1 MGEPIHCCRSVAGSV
16 NRTLNDPAYTCL
28 RGAGAQRAQESTF
41 RAEATGTGLDPASRS
56 AIASSKSDQQ
66 PLRRLSAG
74 RNHAMDLLEP
84 TTAAALSAALSL
96 LVAALW
102 LRRRYVMSHA
112 IEANESLDTVQ
123 AWPPQAVRV
132 MTLGERQ
139 AFEILRRAL
148 PGHVVLAQVPLSRF
162 ISVPTRFPYAQWL
175 QRAGRLG
182 VDLLVCDFSS
192 RAVAAVEVR
201 THDESARSARRH
213 QRLVEVLRAAG
224 VKVHEWNEDDLPS
237 VADARDLFYPK
248 AGPAAGAEVAMTRAG
263 RPLIP
268 VAEIQEMLA
277 DGDATDY
284 GQLEPVPS
292 GFFEDEEPRLKQRAA

>member
-1 MGEPIHCCRSVAGSV
+1 
-16 NRTLNDPAYTCL
+16 
-28 RGAGAQRAQESTF
+28 
-41 RAEATGTGLDPASRS
+41 
-56 AIASSKSDQQ
+56 
-66 PLRRLSAG
+66 
-74 RNHAMDLLEP
+74 MDLLDP
-84 TTAAALSAALSL
+84 TMGAALLLAALL
-96 LVAALW
+96 LFSVVW
-102 LRRRYVMSHA
+102 LRRRKTAPRPIVPDS
-112 IEANESLDTVQ
+112 SLDTVQ

-139 AFEILRRAL
+139 AFEVLRRAL

-201 THDESARSARRH
+201 TADESVRSAKRH
-213 QRLVEVLRAAG
+213 KRLVEVLRAAG
-224 VKVHEWNEDDLPS
+224 VTVHEWNEDAVPTVAEARALFLPKS
-237 VADARDLFYPK
+237 K
-248 AGPAAGAEVAMTRAG
+248 SGAAEETAVTSGG
-263 RPLIP
+263 RPLLP
-268 VAEIQEMLA
+268 VAEIQEMLN

-292 GFFEDEEPRLKQRAA
+292 GFFDDLDPRMARQAA

>member
-1 MGEPIHCCRSVAGSV
+1 M
-16 NRTLNDPAYTCL
+16 NL
-28 RGAGAQRAQESTF
+28 
-41 RAEATGTGLDPASRS
+41 LDPPAAVVLFG
-56 AIASSKSDQQ
+56 AIA
-66 PLRRLSAG
+66 
-74 RNHAMDLLEP
+74 LLL
-84 TTAAALSAALSL
+84 T
-96 LVAALW
+96 ALW
-102 LRRRYVMSHA
+102 LRRRHRAPRVA
-112 IEANESLDTVQ
+112 VADETLDTVQ

-139 AFEILRRAL
+139 AYEVLRRAL

-201 THDESARSARRH
+201 TADESARSAKRH

-224 VKVHEWNEDDLPS
+224 VTVHEWNEDDVPS
-237 VADARDLFYPK
+237 VAEARELFFPK
-248 AGPAAGAEVAMTRAG
+248 ASVAAADEVAVTQGGRAM
-263 RPLIP
+263 IP
-268 VAEIQEMLA
+268 VAEIQELLA
-277 DGDATDY
+277 HGDTTDY

-292 GFFEDEEPRLKQRAA
+292 AFFEDEDPRLARQAA

>member
-1 MGEPIHCCRSVAGSV
+1 M
-16 NRTLNDPAYTCL
+16 NL
-28 RGAGAQRAQESTF
+28 
-41 RAEATGTGLDPASRS
+41 LDPLA
-56 AIASSKSDQQ
+56 
-66 PLRRLSAG
+66 
-74 RNHAMDLLEP
+74 
-84 TTAAALSAALSL
+84 AAALVLAVMSL
-96 LVAALW
+96 TAVLW
-102 LRRRYVMSHA
+102 LRRRSNAPRAMLA
-112 IEANESLDTVQ
+112 DDSLDTVQ

-139 AFEILRRAL
+139 AYEILRRAL

-162 ISVPTRFPYAQWL
+162 ISVPTRFPYSQWL

-201 THDESARSARRH
+201 TSDESARSAKRH

-224 VKVHEWNEDDLPS
+224 VTVHEWNEDALPS
-237 VADARDLFYPK
+237 VAQARECFVSK
-248 AGPAAGAEVAMTRAG
+248 AAVSMAAEASAPVSAG
-263 RPLIP
+263 GRTLLP

-277 DGDATDY
+277 DGDNTDY

-292 GFFEDEEPRLKQRAA
+292 GFFEDEDPRLARQAA

>member
-1 MGEPIHCCRSVAGSV
+1 M
-16 NRTLNDPAYTCL
+16 NL
-28 RGAGAQRAQESTF
+28 
-41 RAEATGTGLDPASRS
+41 LDP
-56 AIASSKSDQQ
+56 
-66 PLRRLSAG
+66 
-74 RNHAMDLLEP
+74 
-84 TTAAALSAALSL
+84 TAAAALLAAIAL
-96 LVAALW
+96 LMSALW
-102 LRRRYVMSHA
+102 LRRRHA
-112 IEANESLDTVQ
+112 APRPNIADESLDTVQ

-201 THDESARSARRH
+201 TADESARSAKRH

-224 VKVHEWNEDDLPS
+224 VTVHEWDEDNLPS
-237 VADARDLFYPK
+237 LTQARALFLPK
-248 AGPAAGAEVAMTRAG
+248 AAAAAEEEVQAVTTGGRA
-263 RPLIP
+263 LIP
-268 VAEIQEMLA
+268 VAEIQELLA
-277 DGDATDY
+277 DGDTTDY

-292 GFFEDEEPRLKQRAA
+292 GFFEDEDPRLARRAA

>member
-1 MGEPIHCCRSVAGSV
+1 MNLLDSTSALTLVFAVA
-16 NRTLNDPAYTCL
+16 LL
-28 RGAGAQRAQESTF
+28 
-41 RAEATGTGLDPASRS
+41 
-56 AIASSKSDQQ
+56 
-66 PLRRLSAG
+66 LSA
-74 RNHAMDLLEP
+74 LL
-84 TTAAALSAALSL
+84 
-96 LVAALW
+96 
-102 LRRRYVMSHA
+102 LRRRFATPRTVLA
-112 IEANESLDTVQ
+112 DDSLDTVQ

-139 AFEILRRAL
+139 SFEILRRAL

-162 ISVPTRFPYAQWL
+162 ISVPTRFPYSQWL

-201 THDESARSARRH
+201 TSDESARSAKRH

-224 VKVHEWNEDDLPS
+224 VTVHEWNEDELPT
-237 VADARDLFYPK
+237 VAEAREMLFPK
-248 AGPAAGAEVAMTRAG
+248 AGTADAAAVVSPGG
-263 RPLIP
+263 RTLIP
-268 VAEIQEMLA
+268 VAEIQELLA

-292 GFFEDEEPRLKQRAA
+292 GFFEDEDPRLARQAA

>member
-1 MGEPIHCCRSVAGSV
+1 
-16 NRTLNDPAYTCL
+16 
-28 RGAGAQRAQESTF
+28 
-41 RAEATGTGLDPASRS
+41 
-56 AIASSKSDQQ
+56 
-66 PLRRLSAG
+66 
-74 RNHAMDLLEP
+74 MDLLEP
-84 TTAAALSAALSL
+84 TTAAAMSATMALL
-96 LVAALW
+96 LAALW
-102 LRRRYVMSHA
+102 LRRRSA
-112 IEANESLDTVQ
+112 RPRAADADEALDTVQ

-132 MTLGERQ
+132 MTLGERH

-201 THDESARSARRH
+201 TADESARSAKRH
-213 QRLVEVLRAAG
+213 KRLVEVLRAAG
-224 VKVHEWNEDDLPS
+224 VKVHEWNEDALPS
-237 VADARDLFYPK
+237 VAEARALF
-248 AGPAAGAEVAMTRAG
+248 AAKQAAAAEDEGVVMRGG
-263 RPLIP
+263 RTLIP

-277 DGDATDY
+277 EGDTTDY

-292 GFFEDEEPRLKQRAA
+292 GFFDDEAPRLARQAA

>member
-1 MGEPIHCCRSVAGSV
+1 M
-16 NRTLNDPAYTCL
+16 NL
-28 RGAGAQRAQESTF
+28 
-41 RAEATGTGLDPASRS
+41 LDP
-56 AIASSKSDQQ
+56 
-66 PLRRLSAG
+66 
-74 RNHAMDLLEP
+74 
-84 TTAAALSAALSL
+84 TAAAALLAAIAL
-96 LVAALW
+96 LLAGLW
-102 LRRRYVMSHA
+102 LRRRNTA
-112 IEANESLDTVQ
+112 PRDAFAEESLDTVQ

-162 ISVPTRFPYAQWL
+162 ISVPTRFPYSQWL

-201 THDESARSARRH
+201 TPDESARSAKRH

-224 VKVHEWNEDDLPS
+224 VTVHEWNEDDLPS
-237 VADARDLFYPK
+237 VAEARELFFPK
-248 AGPAAGAEVAMTRAG
+248 PAAAAEEEVAVSPGGRAM
-263 RPLIP
+263 IP
-268 VAEIQEMLA
+268 VAEIQELLA
-277 DGDATDY
+277 DGDTTDY

-292 GFFEDEEPRLKQRAA
+292 GFFEDEDPRLARQAA

>member
-1 MGEPIHCCRSVAGSV
+1 M
-16 NRTLNDPAYTCL
+16 NL
-28 RGAGAQRAQESTF
+28 
-41 RAEATGTGLDPASRS
+41 LDPPAAVVLFG
-56 AIASSKSDQQ
+56 AIA
-66 PLRRLSAG
+66 
-74 RNHAMDLLEP
+74 LLL
-84 TTAAALSAALSL
+84 T
-96 LVAALW
+96 ALW
-102 LRRRYVMSHA
+102 LRRRHRAPRVA
-112 IEANESLDTVQ
+112 VADETLDTVQ

-139 AFEILRRAL
+139 AYEVLRRAL

-201 THDESARSARRH
+201 TADESARSAKRH

-224 VKVHEWNEDDLPS
+224 VTVHEWNEDDVPS
-237 VADARDLFYPK
+237 VAEARELFFPK
-248 AGPAAGAEVAMTRAG
+248 ASVAAADEVAVTPGGRAM
-263 RPLIP
+263 IP
-268 VAEIQEMLA
+268 VAEIQELLA
-277 DGDATDY
+277 HGDTTDY

-292 GFFEDEEPRLKQRAA
+292 AFFEDEDPRLARQAA